1 MNMQNIM
8 AQAQKMQRDLQKKK
22 EEINSQIFTGKSD
35 WVEVSFNGKK
45 ELVTI
50 KILYK
55 EPIENDDHEMLEDMI
70 HIAIKDAMTKIDDAF
85 QEKMGSYA
93 GMLDGLM

>member
-22 EEINSQIFTGKSD
+22 DELNQQLFPGKSD
-35 WVEVSFNGKK
+35 WVEVVFNGNK
-45 ELVTI
+45 ELISVKLLFQGEIT
-50 KILYK
+50 K
-55 EPIENDDHEMLEDMI
+55 DDHEMLEDMF
-70 HIAIKDAMTKIDDAF
+70 ALAVKDSMKKIDAAF
-85 QEKMGSYA
+85 QEKMGAYA

>member
-22 EEINSQIFTGKSD
+22 EELNQELFTGKSD
-35 WVEVSFNGKK
+35 WIEVVFNGKK
-45 ELVTI
+45 ELVSVKVLFDGDITSED
-50 KILYK
+50 K
-55 EPIENDDHEMLEDMI
+55 DVLEDMFQ
-70 HIAIKDAMTKIDDAF
+70 IAVKDSISKIDAAF
-85 QEKMGSYA
+85 QEKMGAYA

>member
-1 MNMQNIM
+1 MNMQSIM

-22 EEINSQIFTGKSD
+22 EELNKELFPGKSD
-35 WVEVSFNGKK
+35 WVEVVFNGKK
-45 ELVTI
+45 ELVSV
-50 KILYK
+50 KILYTEEITQDDK
-55 EPIENDDHEMLEDMI
+55 EILEDMFVL
-70 HIAIKDAMTKIDDAF
+70 AVKDSMNKIDQAF

>member
-1 MNMQNIM
+1 MNMQSIM

-22 EEINSQIFTGKSD
+22 EELNQQLFPGKSD
-35 WVEVSFNGKK
+35 WVEVTFNGKK
-45 ELVTI
+45 ELVSV
-50 KILYK
+50 KILYNGD
-55 EPIENDDHEMLEDMI
+55 ITNDDHEMLEDMF
-70 HIAIKDAMTKIDDAF
+70 HIAVKDAMQKIDSAF

>member
-1 MNMQNIM
+1 MNMQSIM

-22 EEINSQIFTGKSD
+22 DELNQETFTGKSD
-35 WVEVSFNGKK
+35 WVEVVFNGKK
-45 ELVTI
+45 EMISV
-50 KILYK
+50 KITYQ
-55 EPIENDDHEMLEDMI
+55 EVISTDDYEMLEDMI
-70 HIAIKDAMTKIDDAF
+70 ALAIKDAMNQIDKAF

>member
-22 EEINSQIFTGKSD
+22 EELNEQLFPGKSD
-35 WVEVSFNGKK
+35 WVEVVFNGKK
-45 ELVTI
+45 ELISV
-50 KILYK
+50 KILY
-55 EPIENDDHEMLEDMI
+55 ENQIETNDFEMLEDMFSL
-70 HIAIKDAMTKIDDAF
+70 AVKDAMKKIDAAF
-85 QEKMGSYA
+85 QEKMGAYA